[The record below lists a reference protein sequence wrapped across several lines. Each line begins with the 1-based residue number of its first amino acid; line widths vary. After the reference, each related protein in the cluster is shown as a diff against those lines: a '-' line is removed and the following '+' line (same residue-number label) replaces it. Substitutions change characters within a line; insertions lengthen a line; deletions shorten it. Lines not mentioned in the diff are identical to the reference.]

1 MFIFVELGG
10 KKVLRLLRASIER
23 KPSLVIGVRNPIPVD
38 ARRNQPFHHRLN
50 GFIRR
55 LEKLIDFL
63 RCPVLSI
70 ERRGWIRP
78 MTIAQP
84 GLKKG

>member
-1 MFIFVELGG
+1 MFIFVELGRE
-10 KKVLRLLRASIER
+10 KVLRLLGASIER
-23 KPSLVIGVRNPIPVD
+23 KPSLVIGVCNPITVN

-55 LEKLIDFL
+55 SEKLIDFL
-63 RCPVLSI
+63 RSPVLSI

-78 MTIAQP
+78 MKIAQP